1 MKKILVPTDFSET
14 ASNAVEFALNTAK
27 VFKCKITLL
36 HSYEVSSG
44 FSSDYYG
51 ANKEFNLL
59 MLSDIEK
66 KLDDERKR
74 IKDNYNIEVDTY
86 ISTYPLKEAIAK
98 VVEEKGID
106 LIVMGTLGESGIVE
120 KIWGSRTSGLIGS
133 TKVPVM
139 VIPHDYKWKKPSKV
153 LFATNQF
160 RKEPKALNYI
170 FELAGLYM
178 ANVQVSVF
186 TDSDDQTAE
195 TYLENKRNIAEYED
209 FLKNNFYEKTLTS
222 AHLTGADFEETI
234 QEYIKENN
242 FDILVMVTQQAGF
255 WRRLFN
261 PSMTRR
267 MSYNTEIPLLAIP
280 AE

>member
-14 ASNAVEFALNTAK
+14 ANSALNFAIQTSK
-27 VFKCKITLL
+27 VFSARITLL
-36 HSYEVSSG
+36 HSYEVSSS

-66 KLDDERKR
+66 KLDNEREK
-74 IKDNYNIEVDTY
+74 IKAQYNIEVDTA
-86 ISTYPLKEAIAK
+86 ISTYPLVEAIAK
-98 VVEEKGID
+98 VAEEKSID
-106 LIVMGTLGESGIVE
+106 LIVMGTLGESGIAE
-120 KIWGSRTSGLIGS
+120 KIWGSRTSSVIGS

-139 VIPHDYKWKKPSKV
+139 VIPHDYKWKKPSKI

-178 ANVQVSVF
+178 ASVRVSVF
-186 TDSDDQTAE
+186 TDSDDQTAQ

-209 FLKNNFYEKTLTS
+209 FLKSNFYEKTLTS
-222 AHLTGADFEETI
+222 AHLTGADFEATI
-234 QEYIKENN
+234 QEYIKEND
-242 FDILVMVTQQAGF
+242 FDVLVMVTQQAGF

-261 PSMTRR
+261 PSLTRK